1 MTASLTFSGT
11 GLSTYTVPG
20 THTAYGGALIQYA
33 ADGAS
38 IFLPNMDSF
47 LQLVD
52 NAICAGSCS
61 VESLVNWNNTFAGNE
76 FGCCFIDNTQT
87 GFSLIVT
94 PTLVRLR
101 NEVSGSVGSTIS
113 QVSLSTTGTDDVLF
127 KVEVDLSTGA
137 IVVYKDTVQV
147 LTGTYSGTTVGL
159 RAGLQVYHASD
170 NPIHAYKSLNTVTTT
185 TAKTITA
192 INGGAGVRVGSTGNT
207 ISTLNMTTLTGITI
221 GGKAMINLGTEAFDA
236 PGFVDGAS
244 YSLLGSVTAV
254 ATDATGS
261 ANRLTTLLPPT
272 GWSVQTLEA
281 PLNTTTGVITG
292 LSPAAQAGEQIL
304 IEIDK
309 GTVTPQ
315 GDYQGDYD
323 GSFQVVRV
331 RLNGVVDVYTAH
343 TVAPTSGVTYNITGL
358 STTISR
364 GNVTGTS
371 GGIRYLMTGLQAVTS
386 RGTVTQ
392 LLAGVTYALT
402 GLSTTMSRG
411 NITGQSG
418 GVIHAITGL
427 SATASRGTIS
437 AVSGGV
443 RYLVTGLQALMSRGN
458 INSSTGVIPSTDA
471 EVSVTKSISLNIFK
485 NIFKSVSRKLYTKR
499 EK

>member
-38 IFLPNMDSF
+38 IFLPNTDSF

-52 NAICAGSCS
+52 SAICAGSCS
-61 VESLVNWNNTFAGNE
+61 VESLVNWNNTFPGNE
-76 FGCCFIDNTQT
+76 FGFCFIDNTQT

-94 PTLVRLR
+94 PSVIRLR
-101 NEVSGSVGSTIS
+101 NEVSGSGGSTIS
-113 QVSLSTTGTDDVLF
+113 QVSLSTTGTADVLF
-127 KVEVDLSTGA
+127 KVEVDLNTGA
-137 IVVYKDTVQV
+137 VTVYKDTVQV
-147 LTGTYSGTTVGL
+147 LTGTYTGTTVGL

-170 NPIHAYKSLNTVTTT
+170 NPIHAYKSLNTVTST

-207 ISTLNMTTLTGITI
+207 ITTLNMTTLTGITI
-221 GGKAMINLGTEAFDA
+221 GGKAMINLGTGTFDA
-236 PGFVDGAS
+236 PGFVDGQS
-244 YSLLGSVTAV
+244 YSLMGSVTAV

-323 GSFQVVRV
+323 GSFQVVRI
-331 RLNGVVDVYTAH
+331 RLSGVVDVYTAH
-343 TVAPTSGVTYNITGL
+343 TVAPSGGNGNATSTGIVVTVSIGSGTP
-358 STTISR
+358 R
-364 GNVTGTS
+364 GNAG
-371 GGIRYLMTGLQAVTS
+371 AV
-386 RGTVTQ
+386 
-392 LLAGVTYALT
+392 
-402 GLSTTMSRG
+402 
-411 NITGQSG
+411 
-418 GVIHAITGL
+418 
-427 SATASRGTIS
+427 
-437 AVSGGV
+437 
-443 RYLVTGLQALMSRGN
+443 
-458 INSSTGVIPSTDA
+458 STGVQSSFSIGSGIVRGFANAISTGIASVFSIGTGSASGQGPGLPQIPEKTINSP
-471 EVSVTKSISLNIFK
+471 ISLSTFK

>member
-1 MTASLTFSGT
+1 MTVSLTFSGT

-38 IFLPNMDSF
+38 IFLPNTDSF

-52 NAICAGSCS
+52 NAICAGACS

-76 FGCCFIDNTQT
+76 FGFCFIDNTQT

-94 PTLVRLR
+94 PSVIRLR
-101 NEVSGSVGSTIS
+101 NEVSGSGGSTIS
-113 QVSLSTTGTDDVLF
+113 QVSLATTGTADVLF
-127 KVEVDLSTGA
+127 KVEVDLNTGN

-147 LTGTYSGTTVGL
+147 LTGTYTGATVGL

-170 NPIHAYKSLNTVTTT
+170 YAQIQAYKSLNTVTST

-207 ISTLNMTTLTGITI
+207 ITTLNMTTLTGITI
-221 GGKAMINLGTEAFDA
+221 GGKAMINLGAGTFDA

-272 GWSVQTLEA
+272 GWLVQTLEA

-304 IEIDK
+304 IEFDK
-309 GTVTPQ
+309 GVVTPQ

-323 GSFQVVRV
+323 GSFQVVRI
-331 RLNGVVDVYTAH
+331 RLSGVVDVYTAH
-343 TVAPTSGVTYNITGL
+343 TVAPTSGVTYNVTGL
-358 STTISR
+358 STSMSR

-371 GGIRYLMTGLQAVTS
+371 GGIRHSMTGLQAVAS
-386 RGTVTQ
+386 RGTITQ
-392 LLAGVTYALT
+392 LLAGVTYA
-402 GLSTTMSRG
+402 
-411 NITGQSG
+411 
-418 GVIHAITGL
+418 ITGL
-427 SATASRGTIS
+427 SITASRGTIS

-443 RYLVTGLQALMSRGN
+443 RYLITGLQALMSRGSVVGAGGN
-458 INSSTGVIPSTDA
+458 ESSTNKSDYLPTLINKMVKPFR
-471 EVSVTKSISLNIFK
+471 KSI
-485 NIFKSVSRKLYTKR
+485 RKLFRK
-499 EK
+499 K

>member
-20 THTAYGGALIQYA
+20 THTAYGGAAIQYA

-38 IFLPNMDSF
+38 IFLPNTDSF

-61 VESLVNWNNTFAGNE
+61 VESLVNWNNTFVGNE
-76 FGCCFIDNTQT
+76 FALCFIDNTQT

-94 PTLVRLR
+94 PSLVRLR
-101 NEVSGSVGSTIS
+101 NEVSGSGGSTIS
-113 QVSLSTTGTDDVLF
+113 QVSLSTTGTADVLF

-147 LTGTYSGTTVGL
+147 LTGTYTGTTVGL

-170 NPIHAYKSLNTVTTT
+170 NPIHAYKSLNTVTST

-221 GGKAMINLGTEAFDA
+221 GGKAMINLGTGAFDA

-244 YSLLGSVTAV
+244 YSLLGSVNAV

-323 GSFQVVRV
+323 GSFQVVRI
-331 RLNGVVDVYTAH
+331 RLSGVVDVYTAH
-343 TVAPTSGVTYNITGL
+343 TVDPGGSGLVATVTGVSVTTATGTASGVLGGATLVASLTGQAVSTSVGTL
-358 STTISR
+358 SAVLGGAPDLIASLTGVSATTEVGTANGIL
-364 GNVTGTS
+364 GGTTLNANVTG
-371 GGIRYLMTGLQAVTS
+371 V
-386 RGTVTQ
+386 
-392 LLAGVTYALT
+392 
-402 GLSTTMSRG
+402 
-411 NITGQSG
+411 
-418 GVIHAITGL
+418 
-427 SATASRGTIS
+427 SA
-437 AVSGGV
+437 
-443 RYLVTGLQALMSRGN
+443 
-458 INSSTGVIPSTDA
+458 STGFGNFIASLLEYVKPTDLDM
-471 EVSVTKSISLNIFK
+471 SVTKPISLNIFK